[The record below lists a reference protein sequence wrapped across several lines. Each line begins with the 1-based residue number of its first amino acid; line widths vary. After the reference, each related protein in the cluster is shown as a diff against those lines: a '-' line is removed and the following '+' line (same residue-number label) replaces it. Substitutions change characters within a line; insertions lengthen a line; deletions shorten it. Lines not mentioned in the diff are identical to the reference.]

1 MKTKTTFPNILRCSK
16 PGRREKFIAS
26 QTYLKKQEK
35 KISKTNLINHLM
47 ELEKKNKQAQ
57 SQQKDW
63 NNKIRPEIN
72 KR

>member
-1 MKTKTTFPNILRCSK
+1 MQQTRSK
-16 PGRREKFIAS
+16 KEAYSITNLP
-26 QTYLKKQEK
+26 QEARK

-63 NNKIRPEIN
+63 NNKIRTEI
-72 KR
+72 KQ